1 MENNF
6 LTIEPVALTAIS
18 TDKAS
23 TVEFGGPKWVV
34 QRKRCY
40 GNISGL
46 CMMCLYINIYIILHH
61 GFNYGAC
68 KSHYDLG
75 AMFLIRVWS
84 QFDMGLFL
92 QWLPSTGRDVSDFR
106 SLSRQI
112 TVLIQLLAFSL
123 SCIFWCAAVDW
134 ICFYRTVSLD
144 SLVVAVIIKM
154 SYRATWKHIHN
165 TWCVSQCLGLLN
177 ISLNSSVTFKK

>member
-34 QRKRCY
+34 QRTRCY

-134 ICFYRTVSLD
+134 ILFLPNCLSGFSSCRRNNKNVVSSYLETYPQYMMCITVFRF
-144 SLVVAVIIKM
+144 VK
-154 SYRATWKHIHN
+154 Y
-165 TWCVSQCLGLLN
+165 
-177 ISLNSSVTFKK
+177 